1 MISTKSQ
8 SSSRLT
14 NLSSPASPPVH
25 YFAWRSLGLKIALQ
39 KEKPR
44 DSNMINVYTFTEHMT
59 RKWQENIFEE
69 EENQIIV
76 ANCGKLST
84 AINKS
89 AITATPK
96 LPCSE
101 GTRLFPQLD

>member
-1 MISTKSQ
+1 MNKR
-8 SSSRLT
+8 RLT
-14 NLSSPASPPVH
+14 HFIGTKRCYNRQTASEKTYQSTSSKFLGTFFS
-25 YFAWRSLGLKIALQ
+25 WRPLGLKIALQ

-44 DSNMINVYTFTEHMT
+44 DLNMINVYTSTEHMT

-84 AINKS
+84 ATNNHKQ
-89 AITATPK
+89 P
-96 LPCSE
+96 
-101 GTRLFPQLD
+101 